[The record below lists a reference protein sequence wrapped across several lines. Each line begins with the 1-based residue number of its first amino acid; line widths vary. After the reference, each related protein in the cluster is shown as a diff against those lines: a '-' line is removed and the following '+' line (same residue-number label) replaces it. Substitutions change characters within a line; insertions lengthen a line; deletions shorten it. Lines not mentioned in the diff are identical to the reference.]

1 MSDRLKF
8 LICWLAACSLVTV
21 VVTIV
26 DKVNAKK
33 KKTRVPEATLLLLA
47 LLGGSAAELFTM
59 LLINHKTRHLKFMIG
74 LPVILLVQC
83 GVILYLRQKGIFA
96 AA

>member
-1 MSDRLKF
+1 MSDRLKLLF
-8 LICWLAACSLVTV
+8 VYLAVCSLVTV
-21 VVTIV
+21 VVTVV

-33 KKTRVPEATLLLLA
+33 KKSRVPEATLLLLA

-74 LPVILLVQC
+74 LPLILLVQC
-83 GVILYLRQKGIFA
+83 GVMLWARQKGFFA
-96 AA
+96 G